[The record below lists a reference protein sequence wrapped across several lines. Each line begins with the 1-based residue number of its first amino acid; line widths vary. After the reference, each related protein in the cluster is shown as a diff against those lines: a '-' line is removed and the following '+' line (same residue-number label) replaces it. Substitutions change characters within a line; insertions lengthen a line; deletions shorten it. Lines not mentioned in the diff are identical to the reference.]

1 MQEFQLH
8 SEQRTQLIDI
18 TPQVNDAVAASGLRE
33 GLCNIF
39 APHTTAA
46 VIVSENWDPDVSAD
60 LLGRLQA
67 IIPQEAGYRH
77 GEGNSQAHIVSA
89 ILGASLNIP
98 VIEGRLALGQ
108 WQGVMFVEFD
118 GPRVRHFRVS
128 VIPEAAS

>member
-67 IIPQEAGYRH
+67 IIPQA
-77 GEGNSQAHIVSA
+77 IVT
-89 ILGASLNIP
+89 
-98 VIEGRLALGQ
+98 EK
-108 WQGVMFVEFD
+108 
-118 GPRVRHFRVS
+118 
-128 VIPEAAS
+128 VIPRRTSFPRYSGHRSIFQSSRDDLRLGNGKV